1 MGDNKRHTDKGTSG
15 GTAGGQPGDKPSHG
29 KRAQWHTASPGIRY
43 REHETRKHGVKMDR
57 YFSIRYRVD
66 GRRLEEALGWAS
78 QGWTVKRAQ
87 EELAR
92 LQGAHRTGEGERT
105 LAERREK
112 ATAKRKAEQ
121 EAAVVAEK
129 TAMTVGQFWQERYW
143 PEQDYKAKGSRVT
156 ERGLWRIWIAPAM
169 EDKPLAQLSAFDV
182 ERVKSAMLKAGRAAA
197 SVKYALAVVG
207 QIWTLAVRDGFASG
221 PCPAKLVTLP
231 KKDNRRQRYLS
242 AEESHVLLAE
252 LKKRTPTSHDM
263 ALCALDMGLRF
274 GEIAGLTWQDCDLER
289 KQVLIRD
296 PKARTNRVAFL
307 TARTLRML
315 KKRKAEVPGPLV
327 FPGRGGVRMDRISHV
342 FRHVADHLFNQG
354 VNDPRQRVCFHTL
367 RHTFASWLVEAGTSL
382 YAVKELMGH
391 ADFDMTQRYS
401 HLSPE
406 GLRAA
411 IGVLE
416 QHAKPVDIAKVVHL
430 RGESS

>member
-1 MGDNKRHTDKGTSG
+1 MTEKWVRIEK
-15 GTAGGQPGDKPSHG
+15 
-29 KRAQWHTASPGIRY
+29 GIRY
-43 REHETRKHGVKMDR
+43 REHPSRKHGIAPDK
-57 YFSIRYRVD
+57 YFVLRFTVD
-66 GRRLEEALGWAS
+66 GQKRQEPLGWAS
-78 QGWTVKRAQ
+78 EGWTLDKARI
-87 EELAR
+87 ELSKLREAK
-92 LQGAHRTGEGERT
+92 RTGEGERT
-105 LAERREK
+105 LAERRAKKEAERQEK
-112 ATAKRKAEQ
+112 
-121 EAAVVAEK
+121 EAAKLEAER
-129 TAMTVGQFWQERYW
+129 TAMTVGQFWHERYW
-143 PEQDYKAKGSRVT
+143 PAQDYKAKGSRVT
-156 ERGLWRIWIAPAM
+156 EKGLWRIWIAPAM

-207 QIWTLAVRDGFASG
+207 QLWTLAVRDGFASG

-242 AEESHVLLAE
+242 AEESHVLLAA

-315 KKRKAEVPGPLV
+315 KKRKAEATGQFV
-327 FPGRGGVRMDRISHV
+327 FPGRGGVLMDRISHV
-342 FRHVADHLFNQG
+342 FRYVADELFNQG
-354 VNDPRQRVCFHTL
+354 VNDTRQRVCFHTL

-416 QHAKPVDIAKVVHL
+416 QHAKPVEIAKVVHL
-430 RGESS
+430 RGEE